1 MRRATLG
8 LLAALALLFVF
19 PRSGSAVNDQ
29 TIDGTLM
36 VDFAHPPNF
45 KVGSWVRYHT
55 VANSKLGFHR
65 DYQLTLLVAGEE
77 DMWGDRCFWLET
89 WTQSD
94 VGEPNVTAS
103 LISYSAFGD
112 TAAKNHATWF
122 IRKMVTGAGAEKGE
136 AETSLWTRDNEE
148 IRRRKSELPKDA
160 ATMRGTTYDT
170 LGVDTVAVPR
180 GSWRGPVVRERNRI
194 ISEVMKGDS
203 TYHQEREELRTRKLA
218 WDIPITH
225 MVREDVVDTQNR
237 LGWITGHSTEAKNEE
252 LEKGLMQTIVM
263 DYGSGGLESRA
274 ISVRLR
280 MPIDQ
285 QKAREG
291 TAAVPSKKSK
301 KTPTAQ
307 R

>member
-1 MRRATLG
+1 MA
-8 LLAALALLFVF
+8 
-19 PRSGSAVNDQ
+19 
-29 TIDGTLM
+29 
-36 VDFAHPPNF
+36 PNI
-45 KVGSWVRYHT
+45 S
-55 VANSKLGFHR
+55 
-65 DYQLTLLVAGEE
+65 
-77 DMWGDRCFWLET
+77 
-89 WTQSD
+89 
-94 VGEPNVTAS
+94 AS

-122 IRKMVTGAGAEKGE
+122 IRKMATGTGSQKGE
-136 AETSLWTRDNEE
+136 PEMSLWTRDNEE
-148 IRRRKSELPKDA
+148 IRRRRSELPKDA

-170 LGVDTVAVPR
+170 VGVDTVAVPR

-194 ISEVMKGDS
+194 ISEQMKGDS
-203 TYHQEREELRTRKLA
+203 TYHQEREEIRTRKLA

-237 LGWITGHSTEAKNEE
+237 LGWITGHSSEAKNEE

-263 DYGSGGLESRA
+263 DYGTGGLESKA
-274 ISVRLR
+274 IPVRLR

-291 TAAVPSKKSK
+291 TAAVPAKKSK
-301 KTPTAQ
+301 KTTNAKTTAQ